1 MPRQL
6 SQKQRLFIAE
16 LQKGANGA
24 DAAKAAGYSPHA
36 AKFQAYRLLQNE
48 LVRAELDKVRQ
59 NLAAATEY
67 NGERCMAELDSAI
80 AFAKEHKQANAVV
93 KAVEL
98 RARLAGLLREKVDVT
113 VERIDIG
120 DALSAAKARAL
131 RLRCDPAH
139 VIEGEFEP
147 LADLAP
153 RRASD
158 YESAAP
164 LIGRDD

>member
-1 MPRQL
+1 MSRQL

-16 LQKGANGA
+16 LQKGATGA
-24 DAAKAAGYSPHA
+24 DAAKAAGYSPKA
-36 AKFQAYRLLQNE
+36 AKFAAYRLMQNE

-98 RARLAGLLREKVDVT
+98 RARLAGLLRDKLDVT
-113 VERIDIG
+113 VEQRVDIN
-120 DALSAAKARAL
+120 DALASARARVDQL
-131 RLRCDPAH
+131 RLPCDPAD
-139 VIEGEFEP
+139 VIDGEIV
-147 LADLAP
+147 
-153 RRASD
+153 
-158 YESAAP
+158 AAP
-164 LIGRDD
+164 GSAGPGSIDNKSTRLFGD

>member
-36 AKFQAYRLLQNE
+36 AKFQAYRLMQNE

-98 RARLAGLLREKVDVT
+98 RARLAGLLRDKLDVT
-113 VERIDIG
+113 VEQRVDIN
-120 DALSAAKARAL
+120 DALEAARARAAL
-131 RLRCDPAH
+131 RLPCDPAAT
-139 VIEGEFEP
+139 IEGEFQQLPGVAGRGSVDCESTR
-147 LADLAP
+147 LF
-153 RRASD
+153 SD
-158 YESAAP
+158 
-164 LIGRDD
+164 